1 MKTKA
6 PFRIRNDESFANLCL
21 WPLEILFGQGIF
33 MRATKSISFVTFDEF
48 RTIVLLAS
56 TGKQITLST
65 LNRKRRMDMAEKTT
79 AEMKQT
85 LGLTG
90 LTMNAMALIAPG
102 AFLWLTFAI
111 QAGTGVTAPA
121 MWIGIIVALLLCL
134 ATAVCYAEMAKL
146 YPGTGSSY
154 YFAEQSFL
162 NHDKAWPYARLA
174 KFIVGWGSHL
184 YYWIYPG
191 VMVAVIGIFC
201 GYIVGTLWPN
211 VMSASNPGTAFMMLC
226 AIAAAFG
233 IAYIAHRGV
242 TGSTAVSIAINV
254 IQISALIVFSVMALG
269 YRMNHPPGSVA
280 FQFDSQTSASYS
292 YEFATQKTVAN
303 GQTTDTIVR
312 NSDGV
317 PQPALDASG
326 KPVPYHVSYPDKDAS
341 GNFVSHPNAFSVIRA
356 HNWGWAFVQATVAI
370 LILVGFESVTAL
382 GGEAKNARRD
392 VPIAVIVSLLVQGAF
407 CYLFEYFAANYLL
420 NSGYPMQSAT
430 GSAAPIGDM
439 MVLVGDALFGPG
451 RGRIFMLCEA
461 LTVFL
466 ALIGTTLSCI
476 NTGARVT
483 YAMGRDQE
491 VPEHFGILHSRNL
504 SPHRAIWTLATIS
517 AVVGCVGVL
526 MAFGD
531 ASAPA
536 DAAIQT
542 LPHGFWSSFGYLTHD
557 KMAALPNSL
566 LTVTLASN
574 FGTFLLYGLS
584 CVTCLV
590 AFHNHPK
597 FKVVR
602 HLFIPVFGV
611 LANLAC
617 MGFYLVGPFMGYGT
631 KMEPLLA
638 LGVALVWAIY
648 GGIYFVTSSKSKGRT
663 TMVESRAETAESA
676 GR

>member
-1 MKTKA
+1 MH
-6 PFRIRNDESFANLCL
+6 
-21 WPLEILFGQGIF
+21 
-33 MRATKSISFVTFDEF
+33 
-48 RTIVLLAS
+48 
-56 TGKQITLST
+56 
-65 LNRKRRMDMAEKTT
+65 EKTT
-79 AEMKQT
+79 AEMKPT

-102 AFLWLTFAI
+102 AFLWLTFMI
-111 QAGTGVTAPA
+111 QATTGQAGPA
-121 MWIGIIVALLLCL
+121 MWIGIVVALALCL

-162 NHDKAWPYARLA
+162 NHDKAWPYARLS
-174 KFIVGWGSHL
+174 KFIVGWASHL

-191 VMVAVIGIFC
+191 VMCAVIGVFC
-201 GYIVGTLWPN
+201 GYMVGTLWPN
-211 VMSASNPGTAFMMLC
+211 VMSASTPGPAFTMVC

-254 IQISALIVFSVMALG
+254 IQISALLVFSVMALG

-280 FQFDSQTSASYS
+280 FQFDPQTSASYS
-292 YEFATQKTVAN
+292 YEFATQKAVAN
-303 GQTTDTIVR
+303 GQSTETIVR

-317 PQPALDASG
+317 PQPLLDSSG

-341 GNFVSHPNAFSVIRA
+341 GNFLTHPNAFSVVRV

-370 LILVGFESVTAL
+370 LILVGFESVTSL
-382 GGEAKNARRD
+382 GGEAKNPKRD

-407 CYLFEYFAANYLL
+407 CYLFEYFAGNYLL
-420 NSGYPMQSAT
+420 NSGYTMQNAV

-451 RGRIFMLCEA
+451 RGRVFMLCEA
-461 LTVFL
+461 VTVFL

-483 YAMGRDQE
+483 YAMGKDQE
-491 VPEHFGILHSRNL
+491 VPEHFGMLHSRNL
-504 SPHRAIWTLATIS
+504 SPHRAIWTLAAIS
-517 AVVGCVGVL
+517 ALVGCLGVM

-531 ASAPA
+531 AGAPA
-536 DAAIQT
+536 DAAIQA
-542 LPHGFWSSFGYLTHD
+542 LPQGFWSSFGYLTHD

-584 CVTCLV
+584 CVICLV

-602 HLFIPVFGV
+602 HLLIPVFGLV
-611 LANLAC
+611 ANLAC

-638 LGVALVWAIY
+638 LGIALVWAVY
-648 GGIYFVTSSKSKGRT
+648 GGIYFVKASKSKGRT
-663 TMVESRAETAESA
+663 TLVEGRAETAGSMGAPGSE
-676 GR
+676 